1 MSLLWGRRLQEL
13 RVKSTLCKFYSITL
27 LNLLFTGKIIKL
39 NFEVNETLKTYNQVL
54 QSPVNL
60 KPKERRNE
68 ENLLDLNI
76 SILPGMYF

>member
-1 MSLLWGRRLQEL
+1 MSY
-13 RVKSTLCKFYSITL
+13 KPPTYKFYSTTL

-54 QSPVNL
+54 ESPINL
-60 KPKERRNE
+60 KPIERRNE